1 MQPAYPIG
9 DSIFLDGSTTCWF
22 VARQLANKN
31 LTVLTTSLQIAT
43 ILAASPTISLI
54 LIGGAFSPKS
64 MAFLGD
70 NACRALSNYYV
81 DKAFISCRSVSM
93 ENGLTDVSEG
103 EAAIHRLITQRSNR
117 TYLVVDHSKV
127 GPTSFAFACGLD
139 SIDAMICDKPLPQEW
154 QDYLSGKNIAF
165 Y

>member
-1 MQPAYPIG
+1 MDRALAKAKPARPYRGTIATGQAAYPLLCRIAEKCSQHIQSG

-93 ENGLTDVSEG
+93 ENWMTDVS
-103 EAAIHRLITQRSNR
+103 
-117 TYLVVDHSKV
+117 
-127 GPTSFAFACGLD
+127 
-139 SIDAMICDKPLPQEW
+139 
-154 QDYLSGKNIAF
+154 
-165 Y
+165 